1 MLSTSARDKALSQG
15 VVALENAELLALLTA
30 SSGKS
35 EQERVAQMMTL
46 LSKHNNS
53 LRSLGM
59 LSTQELAEEDG
70 LNSSRALVMQAALEL
85 GRRLLEEERGKKVK
99 IKDTADIYKYCR
111 IRMGDEFRELCQ
123 VVLLDNKNQVM
134 GMHVVS
140 IGGITQTSV
149 DVRVVLRYALL
160 QGATQIVLVHNH
172 PSGNP
177 SPSREDEMIT
187 QNLAEACKTMRI
199 KLMDHVIIGDD
210 TYYSFYENDK
220 I

>member
-15 VVALENAELLALLTA
+15 VVALENAELLALLNPST
-30 SSGKS
+30 GKG
-35 EQERVAQMMTL
+35 EQERVTQMMTL

-111 IRMGDEFRELCQ
+111 IRMGDELRELCQ

-187 QNLAEACKTMRI
+187 QNLAEACKTMHIR
-199 KLMDHVIIGDD
+199 LMDHVIIGDD

>member
-15 VVALENAELLALLTA
+15 VVALENAELLALLNPST
-30 SSGKS
+30 GKG

-99 IKDTADIYKYCR
+99 IKDTADIYEYCR
-111 IRMGDEFRELCQ
+111 IRMGDGVREQCQ
-123 VVLLDNKNQVM
+123 VMLLDNKNQVM

>member
-15 VVALENAELLALLTA
+15 VVALENAELLALLTV

-35 EQERVAQMMTL
+35 EQERVAQMLTL

-59 LSTQELAEEDG
+59 LSTQELAGEDG

-99 IKDTADIYKYCR
+99 IKDTADIYEYCR
-111 IRMGDEFRELCQ
+111 IRMGDGVREQCQ

-177 SPSREDEMIT
+177 TPSREDETIT

>member
-35 EQERVAQMMTL
+35 EQERVTQMLTL

-59 LSTQELAEEDG
+59 LSTQELAGEEG

-99 IKDTADIYKYCR
+99 IKDTADIYEYCR
-111 IRMGDEFRELCQ
+111 IRMGDGVREQCQ
-123 VVLLDNKNQVM
+123 VMLLDNKNQVM
-134 GMHVVS
+134 GMHTVS

-160 QGATQIVLVHNH
+160 QGVTQIVLVHNH

-177 SPSREDEMIT
+177 TPSREDETIT
-187 QNLAEACKTMRI
+187 RNLAEACKTMLI

>member
-35 EQERVAQMMTL
+35 EQERVAQMLTL

-59 LSTQELAEEDG
+59 LSTQELAGEDG

-99 IKDTADIYKYCR
+99 IKDTADIYEYCR
-111 IRMGDEFRELCQ
+111 IRMGDGVREQCQ

>member
-15 VVALENAELLALLTA
+15 VVALENAELLALLNPST
-30 SSGKS
+30 GKG

-111 IRMGDEFRELCQ
+111 IRMGDELRELCQ

-187 QNLAEACKTMRI
+187 QNLAEACKTMHIR
-199 KLMDHVIIGDD
+199 LTDHVIIGDD

>member
-15 VVALENAELLALLTA
+15 VVALENAELLALLTV

-35 EQERVAQMMTL
+35 EQERVAQMLTL

-59 LSTQELAEEDG
+59 LSTQELAGEDG

-99 IKDTADIYKYCR
+99 IKDTADIYEYCR
-111 IRMGDEFRELCQ
+111 IRMGDGVREQCQ
-123 VVLLDNKNQVM
+123 VMLLDNKNQVM

-177 SPSREDEMIT
+177 TPSREDETIT

>member
-35 EQERVAQMMTL
+35 EQERVAQMLTL

-59 LSTQELAEEDG
+59 LSTQELAGEDG

-99 IKDTADIYKYCR
+99 IKDTADIYEYCR
-111 IRMGDEFRELCQ
+111 IRMGDGVREQCQ
-123 VVLLDNKNQVM
+123 VMLLDNKNQVM

>member
-15 VVALENAELLALLTA
+15 VVALENAELLALLTV
-30 SSGKS
+30 SSRKS
-35 EQERVAQMMTL
+35 EQERVAQMLTL

-59 LSTQELAEEDG
+59 LSTQELAGEDG

-99 IKDTADIYKYCR
+99 IKDTADIYEYCR
-111 IRMGDEFRELCQ
+111 IRMGDGVREQCQ

-177 SPSREDEMIT
+177 TPSREDETIT

>member
-35 EQERVAQMMTL
+35 EQERVTQMLTL

-59 LSTQELAEEDG
+59 LSTQELAGEEG

-99 IKDTADIYKYCR
+99 IKDTADIYEYCR
-111 IRMGDEFRELCQ
+111 IRMGDGVREQCQ
-123 VVLLDNKNQVM
+123 VMLLDNKNQVM
-134 GMHVVS
+134 GMHTVS

-177 SPSREDEMIT
+177 TPSREDETIT
-187 QNLAEACKTMRI
+187 RNLAEACKTMLI

>member
-1 MLSTSARDKALSQG
+1 
-15 VVALENAELLALLTA
+15 VVALENAELLALLTV

-35 EQERVAQMMTL
+35 EQERVAQMLTL

-59 LSTQELAEEDG
+59 LSTQELAGEDG

-99 IKDTADIYKYCR
+99 IKDTADIYEYCR
-111 IRMGDEFRELCQ
+111 IRMGDGVREQCQ

-177 SPSREDEMIT
+177 TPSREDETIT

>member
-35 EQERVAQMMTL
+35 EQERVAQMLTL

-59 LSTQELAEEDG
+59 LSTQELAGEDG

-99 IKDTADIYKYCR
+99 IKDTADIYEYCR
-111 IRMGDEFRELCQ
+111 IRMGDGVREQCQ
-123 VVLLDNKNQVM
+123 VMLLDNKNQVM
-134 GMHVVS
+134 GMHTVS

-172 PSGNP
+172 PTGNP
-177 SPSREDEMIT
+177 TPSREDETIT

>member
-15 VVALENAELLALLTA
+15 VVALENAELLALLTV

-35 EQERVAQMMTL
+35 EQERVAQMLTL

-59 LSTQELAEEDG
+59 LSTQELAGEDG

-99 IKDTADIYKYCR
+99 IKDTADIYEYCR
-111 IRMGDEFRELCQ
+111 IRMGDGVREQCQ
-123 VVLLDNKNQVM
+123 VMLLDNKNQVM
-134 GMHVVS
+134 GMHTVS

-177 SPSREDEMIT
+177 TPSREDETIT

>member
-15 VVALENAELLALLTA
+15 VVALENAELLALLNPST
-30 SSGKS
+30 GKG

-111 IRMGDEFRELCQ
+111 IRMGDELREL
-123 VVLLDNKNQVM
+123 
-134 GMHVVS
+134 S

-187 QNLAEACKTMRI
+187 QNLAEACKTMHIR
-199 KLMDHVIIGDD
+199 LMDHVIIGDD